1 MANPFIS
8 APEQGI
14 VVFRIWKSLDYP
26 KRIILSFGLIL
37 AGLLVQYLMS
47 ALLPGVIFILGGNL
61 LLIVKGYDNRVATG
75 KFEPAAAWE
84 KVNKSKFYEVERL
97 DRAMKKWDRSAL
109 DITNKLGLFVLAV
122 IAAVIWIVYMLGETS
137 ADRTLTIIAWDA
149 GLLLIPHWIT
159 GIRSILTK
167 PDLVLKVNAFKTLL
181 NEKKHPWLAGYEVDY
196 YMMLAGEQT
205 KIPEDVKVRIN
216 IKDQHKDFL
225 GLYGQ
230 IVINK
235 VNGTSYPY
243 FYVVLVARQGFG
255 LKEAF
260 QALTPPGGV
269 TKEYK
274 IDKDVEV
281 LVIRQTTTKT
291 SGYHTN
297 NKKMTLILKAGIGL
311 AAGVAV
317 SR

>member
-14 VVFRIWKSLDYP
+14 VVFRIWPSLDYP

-37 AGLLVQYLMS
+37 AGLIGQYFMS

-61 LLIVKGYDNRVATG
+61 LLIVKGYDNRVAAG
-75 KFEPAAAWE
+75 KFEPSAAWE

-109 DITNKLGLFVLAV
+109 DITNKLGFFVLAV
-122 IAAVIWIVYMLGETS
+122 IAAAIWMIYMLGKTS

-149 GLLLIPHWIT
+149 GLLLVPHWIT
-159 GIRSILTK
+159 GIRAILTK
-167 PDLVLKVNAFKTLL
+167 PDLVLKINAFKALL

-196 YMMLAGEQT
+196 YMMLAGEQA
-205 KIPEDVKVRIN
+205 KIPNDVKVRIN
-216 IKDQHKDFL
+216 IKDQHEDFL

-255 LKEAF
+255 LKAAF
-260 QALTPPGGV
+260 QSLTPPGGV

-281 LVIRQTTTKT
+281 LVIRQATTKT

-297 NKKMTLILKAGIGL
+297 NKKMTVILKTGISL
-311 AAGVAV
+311 AARVAV